1 MNACNE
7 MHRLSCAN
15 WDERDSSHAV
25 RDAWL
30 RAREALQMPIDWSR
44 SSGCCF
50 ACQAPVAWKV
60 AAGVDPLRPN
70 IREQILCSRCGCNA
84 RVRSALAML
93 RDAVGAR
100 PAPSIY
106 VTEQATETF
115 VWVQRQFHDGQVVG
129 SEYAADAGVR
139 KQLTCYLHSLG
150 GRGDVKF
157 EDVTRLTF
165 DDGSFDGV
173 LSLDVLEHV
182 PDYTKALREFVR
194 VLKPGGTLVATFP
207 FTDGPNTV
215 LRARVKE
222 GGEIE
227 HLLEPEYHGDPISGG
242 ILCWNHFGWDVLEVA
257 RKAGFSSVKMTMPLP
272 EDSAAWYGLWTLIAV
287 R

>member
-7 MHRLSCAN
+7 MHCLSYAN
-15 WDERDSSHAV
+15 WEERDSSDEV

-30 RAREALQMPIDWSR
+30 RAREALQMRTDWSLA
-44 SSGCCF
+44 SGCCF
-50 ACQAPVAWKV
+50 ACQAPVQWKV
-60 AAGVDPLRPN
+60 PAGVNPLLPN

-84 RVRSALAML
+84 RVRSALALL
-93 RDAVGAR
+93 RDAVGAQ

-115 VWVQRQFHDGQVVG
+115 VWVQRQFDDGQVVG
-129 SEYAADAGVR
+129 SEYAVDAGVR
-139 KQLTCYLHSLG
+139 KQLTHYLHSLG
-150 GRGDVKF
+150 GHGEVRF

-165 DDGSFDGV
+165 ADGSFDGI

-182 PDYTKALREFVR
+182 PDYTQALREFVR

-207 FTDGPNTV
+207 FTDGPETV
-215 LRARVKE
+215 LRARVTE
-222 GGEIE
+222 HGEIE

-242 ILCWNHFGWDVLEVA
+242 VLCFNHFGWDMLEVA
-257 RKAGFSSVKMTMPLP
+257 RSAGFSSVTMTMPQP